1 MAIELVDDYYASG
14 NTALGNYYGAW
25 SGVSEKQKHN
35 AIKIYN
41 YFKALGW
48 HDGAICGMIGNMQ
61 IESSLNPG
69 LIEGG
74 GRPYAPNNASV
85 LSAMTN
91 AIMIDFYKQAQPS
104 YTGSGN
110 PFGMGLVQWTGHGLA
125 TSVPYGQKLVSH
137 AIRECNDTPWY
148 YGSVQLNRIEWE
160 SENNGQWSSK
170 RVNGTQW
177 YWSNFIT
184 IDDPE
189 LGAHVWMVC
198 YERPVFTEESLNRRK
213 QNARQWYDYLTSQPT
228 PPTPE
233 PPANWVSGEYFANLA
248 LAYDG
253 QYIPYSQWDCI
264 TFVQAVWHDIPTVNS
279 SWVLCSPLGTNTLW
293 RMNETGYP
301 TKTFNTTSPF
311 NQNPTPVLWYKDT
324 ISNCEQRYGSI
335 PTGALLFHK
344 ISEAGPPAIPSQYAG
359 DGIGNFA
366 HVGIYCGNNEVMQS
380 GGRDSSSVPGGG
392 VHKSTYDPDAWNYVA
407 FLVYVDS
414 TTGGQPEPEPEPHLP
429 LLYMYLMLYT
439 KNKKGVTKNVKRF
452 I

>member
-1 MAIELVDDYYASG
+1 MQVTLVNDWYMSTDTRIGTSDTSG
-14 NTALGNYYGAW
+14 ITA
-25 SGVSEKQKHN
+25 EQIHN
-35 AIKIYN
+35 AEKVYA
-41 YFKALGW
+41 YFSALGW
-48 HDGAICGMIGNMQ
+48 SLSAIAGMLGNMQ
-61 IESSLNPG
+61 VESYLSPAYIQSSHRSSL
-69 LIEGG
+69 
-74 GRPYAPNNASV
+74 PNSASS
-85 LSAMTN
+85 LSDVPN
-91 AIMIDFYKQAQPS
+91 SVMINFYG
-104 YTGSGN
+104 TSGY
-110 PFGMGLVQWTGHGLA
+110 GVGLVQWDGYTNTTPA
-125 TSVPYGQKLVSH
+125 GQKLVSF
-137 AIRECNDTPWY
+137 AERYGLNWYDGDTQLFRIKREK
-148 YGSVQLNRIEWE
+148 E
-160 SENNGQWSSK
+160 SNIQWQQ
-170 RVNGTQW
+170 RTINGTAW
-177 YWSNFIT
+177 TWNNYVTNNET
-184 IDDPE
+184 PE
-189 LGAHVWMVC
+189 TSAKIWQSC
-198 YERPVFTEESLNRRK
+198 YEIGGTDSTRR
-213 QNARQWYDYLTSQPT
+213 QNNARYWYDYFQNE
-228 PPTPE
+228 PE
-233 PPANWVSGEYFANLA
+233 PPADWVSGEYFANLA

-344 ISEAGPPAIPSQYAG
+344 ISEAGPPAIPAQYAG

-380 GGRDSSSVPGGG
+380 GGRDSGNIPGGG
-392 VHKSTYDPDAWNYVA
+392 VHKSAYDPDAWNYVA
-407 FLVYVDS
+407 FVVYVDS

-439 KNKKGVTKNVKRF
+439 KNKKGVLKNVKRF